1 MPLFTDGPVSNIQDL
16 SAYDSQVMDVAS
28 TEGIDLTRKLAAA
41 QDDLAVDLSVLLAN
55 LKLGGQ
61 PSWLTPSPNLANVV
75 VTQPLKLWHI
85 YLSLE
90 MVYRDAY
97 NSELND
103 RYAGKRDQFR
113 QLAECAREKLIQS
126 GIGVAAEPV
135 AQAETP
141 QLITIPG
148 AFPDG
153 SYFVTVSWVNA
164 AGEEGASAV
173 PAAITISGSSLQVQ
187 PAAAPEKA
195 TGWNVYIGSEL
206 ETMVLQNQ
214 SPIDVGSVWQQTTPL
229 ATAGPGPGTGQ
240 NPTYLKP
247 LPRVIQRG

>member
-28 TEGIDLTRKLAAA
+28 TEGIDLTRKLVAA

-55 LKLGGQ
+55 LKLADQ
-61 PSWLTPSPNLANVV
+61 PLWLTPSPNLANVV
-75 VTQPLKLWHI
+75 VTQPLKIWHI

-103 RYAGKRDQFR
+103 RYAGKRDQFH

-126 GIGVAAEPV
+126 GIGMAAEPV
-135 AQAETP
+135 AQAATP

-148 AFPDG
+148 ALPDG
-153 SYFVTVSWVNA
+153 SYFVTVAWVNA
-164 AGEEGASAV
+164 GGEEGASAA
-173 PAAITISGSSLQVQ
+173 PAAITTSGSSLQVQ
-187 PAAAPEKA
+187 PPAAPEKA

-206 ETMVLQNQ
+206 EAMVLQNQ